1 MAAFTEQQKTE
12 FSMQKWYFRKNSSC
26 DGRNHRSGTCDH
38 KMSGQCRRKSD
49 RIEPDR

>member
-12 FSMQKWYFRKNSSC
+12 FSMQKWYDLSWKNSSC

-38 KMSGQCRRKSD
+38 KMSGQCRRQK
-49 RIEPDR
+49 